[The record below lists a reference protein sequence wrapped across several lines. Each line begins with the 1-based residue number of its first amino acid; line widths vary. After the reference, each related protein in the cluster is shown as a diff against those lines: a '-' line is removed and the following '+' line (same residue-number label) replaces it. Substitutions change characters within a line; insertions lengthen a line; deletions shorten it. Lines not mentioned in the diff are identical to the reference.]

1 MESGWA
7 TTRRPEGLW
16 EEGVSPRL
24 LCRFGCNCRAK
35 LNCLWVHKPKV
46 QQWFVDEQALL
57 QRRMMMECLFCAR
70 GECKYGERCMRSQRA
85 REMRT
90 SRLDSDYE
98 SGSEENSGGGTV
110 AASRVREGRC
120 AELEARDQQGTLV
133 MVRPGSRSEVVRWH
147 CSGIPLLLGSCR
159 GLSSR
164 IKRCSVMAGTRC

>member
-1 MESGWA
+1 MESGQ
-7 TTRRPEGLW
+7 TGRPEGLW
-16 EEGVSPRL
+16 KEGMSPRL

-90 SRLDSDYE
+90 SVYHLKVYELKVYEPKVYEPEGIRTKVYELKIQFYSNLSFVALLRTQSASDP
-98 SGSEENSGGGTV
+98 
-110 AASRVREGRC
+110 RV
-120 AELEARDQQGTLV
+120 LFLY
-133 MVRPGSRSEVVRWH
+133 
-147 CSGIPLLLGSCR
+147 
-159 GLSSR
+159 
-164 IKRCSVMAGTRC
+164 